1 MRAFKLLLLLC
12 IISMVLAQEA
22 QPDMGCDKSDPVTA
36 YKFENEMKEVSTSRF
51 CVKDGTFREPHKI
64 EGGVLSGMIIGF
76 TCTGIFL
83 VGAAILIIYDEIKR
97 HEMYGALIEKD
108 KKKLVKECNY
118 TDEKMKELE
127 EEFKEAERTRNEKID
142 AKAAAK
148 DLSAIN

>member
-1 MRAFKLLLLLC
+1 
-12 IISMVLAQEA
+12 
-22 QPDMGCDKSDPVTA
+22 
-36 YKFENEMKEVSTSRF
+36 
-51 CVKDGTFREPHKI
+51 
-64 EGGVLSGMIIGF
+64 MIVGF

-83 VGAAILIIYDEIKR
+83 IGAAILIIYDEIKR

-108 KKKLVKECNY
+108 KKKLVRECNY

-148 DLSAIN
+148 DL